1 MEGKAMRQFVL
12 LTAVVQIVSST
23 AFATVIDYYRF
34 ENNLIDSG
42 TGAHNATVLAGS
54 PTFSSSVP
62 AATIP
67 QTGQSDTKSLSMATA
82 DALLFSYAFPFDSLT
97 NATLEFYVDPA
108 SVSSEQDL
116 FWTTTGS
123 GDQNRFNIGINSSG
137 SLFMD
142 YRDNS
147 GNPGVLHLSLGS
159 AASSITA
166 NQWNFVAIVKSGN
179 SYSIYVNNLSPVT
192 TVDSSP
198 NLPTSTG
205 WTINGRA
212 TEQPSSC
219 CQFSGLIDE
228 VRISDQALSPSQFL
242 NSSPSSIPEPASLAL
257 LGLGLSVLVAKR
269 LVSRRQ

>member
-1 MEGKAMRQFVL
+1 MKRFVL
-12 LTAVVQIVSST
+12 FAIAFQIMSST

-34 ENNLIDSG
+34 ENNLTDSG

-54 PTFSSSVP
+54 PTFSSTVP

-67 QTGQSDTKSLSMATA
+67 QTELSDTKSLSMATS
-82 DALLFSYAFPFDSLT
+82 DALLFSYAFPFDTLT
-97 NATLEFYVDPA
+97 NATLEFYIDPS
-108 SVSSEQDL
+108 SVSSEGDV

-123 GDQNRFNIGINSSG
+123 GDQNRFNIGISAG
-137 SLFMD
+137 GGVFVD

-147 GNPGVLHLSLGS
+147 GNPGALHLSLGS
-159 AASSITA
+159 AGTIAA
-166 NQWNFVAIVKSGN
+166 NQWSFVAIVKSGN
-179 SYSIYVNNLSPVT
+179 SYSIYLNNLSPVT
-192 TVDSSP
+192 IVDSSP

-242 NSSPSSIPEPASLAL
+242 NRTPSSSVPEPASIAL
-257 LGLGLSVLVAKR
+257 LGLGVIVFLAKR
-269 LVSRRQ
+269 ISLSR